1 MKLFLSVLLFL
12 TAAGAWGADL
22 TPKVQALADRS
33 VLKGTSWAAMAVY
46 TDGEPLFD
54 IKPDLRLAPAS
65 TLKLLTS
72 AAVLD
77 EFGAFYRFETA
88 LYADTVPNEQG
99 EIKNLYIRG
108 AGDPTLGS
116 DRVNGSLSWRELLRQ
131 WSQEIRQAGVKRI
144 TGRIYADVSL
154 FEGPSVP
161 PKITWQNMGNYFA
174 APATALA
181 FNDNSFDIIFSPQP
195 QHGALMEA
203 VSFSPAPKGLNIRS
217 FVTADAKNRR
227 DNAYVY
233 AAPGQYDLE
242 IYGTLPARSFG
253 TYSISAALPE
263 PPKTLADLL
272 TDTLKEDGVFV
283 GQSPAL
289 LYQAPDYPAMH
300 LLYLHRS
307 APMKDI
313 LEILNKRSFNF
324 YAEMLLRMLAVRNG
338 EKGSTQAGVKQLMRF
353 LKKNGISIK
362 NLVLYDASGLS
373 RDNQVTAQ
381 TLTDVLTFMSKRPD
395 FDFYYRSLA
404 TPQDRGDLLLLR
416 RFLAPFKRIQDV
428 RVKGGTID
436 GVKAQAGYI
445 KDKNGRLI
453 AFAFIANNLLDKNED
468 INRFYEELIKL
479 LLSQPEETSPSL
491 KSPSVQYPLPA

>member
-1 MKLFLSVLLFL
+1 MKLFLSIFFFL

-22 TPKVQALADRS
+22 TPQVRALADRA
-33 VLKGTSWAAMAVY
+33 VLRGTSWAAVAVY
-46 TDGEPLFD
+46 TDGELVFCAE
-54 IKPDLRLAPAS
+54 PDLRLSPAS
-65 TLKLLTS
+65 ALKLLTS

-77 EFGAFYRFETA
+77 EFGPFYRFETA
-88 LYADTVPNEQG
+88 LYTDAQPDEHGAV
-99 EIKNLYIRG
+99 KNLYIRG

-116 DRVNGSLSWRELLRQ
+116 GRVNASLSWKELLRQ
-131 WSQEIRQAGVKRI
+131 WSQEIRKAGVKRV

-161 PKITWQNMGNYFA
+161 PKINWQNMGNYFA

-181 FNDNSFDIIFSPQP
+181 FNDNSFDIVFSPQP
-195 QHGALMEA
+195 RHGALVETE
-203 VSFSPAPKGLNIRS
+203 SFSPEPKGVRLRS
-217 FVTADAKNRR
+217 FVQADAKNRR

-233 AAPGQYDLE
+233 GAPGQYNLE
-242 IYGTLPARSFG
+242 IYGTLPARAFG
-253 TYSISAALPE
+253 SYSVSAALPE
-263 PPKTLADLL
+263 PPQTLVDLL
-272 TDTLKEDGVFV
+272 TERLKEDGVSV
-283 GQSPAL
+283 GQSPVL
-289 LYQAPDYPAMH
+289 LYQAPDYAAMH

-313 LEILNKRSFNF
+313 LEVLNKRSFNF
-324 YAEMLLRMLAVRNG
+324 YAEMLLRMLAVRKG
-338 EKGSTQAGVKQLMRF
+338 EKGSTQAGVKQLINF
-353 LKKNGISIK
+353 LKKNGISTK
-362 NLVLYDASGLS
+362 DLVLYDGSGLS
-373 RDNQVTAQ
+373 RDNQITAQ

-416 RFLAPFKRIQDV
+416 RFLAPFQRTQDV

-436 GVKAQAGYI
+436 GVKAQAGYV

-479 LLSQPEETSPSL
+479 LLNQPGNDE
-491 KSPSVQYPLPA
+491 